1 MITIAMIKEKHPPW
15 HYVTIARLSDYKR
28 NVDRVDSLTKELGM
42 LGSKTTVTYSDMPH
56 GSGTSD
62 SCGDLAS
69 KVGDKHTELI
79 EKQNEVTIIEYVVSK
94 LSEQKQLIIRTRF
107 MTEGGQDK
115 GAFITLGNHARRYKW
130 RTRNYRT
137 YEKLR
142 DEAIKEIA
150 RMLGEKCD

>member
-1 MITIAMIKEKHPPW
+1 MEPPVKQRKEPWYYNTIN
-15 HYVTIARLSDYKR
+15 RLSDYKR
-28 NVDRVDSLTKELGM
+28 NFDRVNSLTKELSM

-56 GSGTSD
+56 GSGVSD
-62 SCGDLAS
+62 SCGDLAT
-69 KVGDKHTELI
+69 KVGDKNTELI
-79 EKQNEVTIIEYVVSK
+79 EKQNEVMLIEYVVSI

-130 RTRNYRT
+130 RAKNYRT

-142 DEAIKEIA
+142 EEAIEEIA
-150 RMLGEKCD
+150 GMLGEK